1 MELAAYLR
9 IFRRWLWLIILLAL
23 LGGGISFVVARTQA
37 PMYQASTTIQ
47 IGSSRSLS
55 NPATSLLSTEV
66 QLAQTYAVLAR
77 TFPVIEGTVKAL
89 NLPFPPEKL
98 REYFTTAV
106 IPQTALLTLTV
117 TYPDPLLVAL
127 IANEL
132 GRQLILNSPT
142 NLTAD
147 QQAQIEVL
155 KAEITSAREQLER
168 GRAELKQIEGRLTED
183 LTPEER
189 TRLNALRSE
198 LLTQINAA
206 QSNLS
211 GLSNTLAILQ
221 QEGSANILSV
231 VETARNPSAPINGG
245 GWSSVIFAALVGAVF
260 GGGIAYLI
268 EYLNDTVRTPSEVP
282 PLLGVPLLSGILPF
296 GRKGSYVGRLVA
308 WMQPRSPAAEG
319 YRALRVNLIYSER
332 SAARKPPVYL
342 ITSAKPEE
350 GKSITAANLAVSFA
364 NAGMRV
370 LLIDADLRHP
380 SQHLIFNLPNN
391 VGLTNVLSRR
401 FLMRVAENAANRDA
415 VPDDEDEGDTDA
427 PFIPDPEY
435 MRLLIQNLVNTTEI
449 NDLEIITAGKL
460 RATSTELMASVQAQ
474 AILRAIAHFER
485 YNVVILDAPPVL
497 SVSDAGVL
505 ANAVGARVVLVV
517 EAGRTH
523 RGAAVRAV
531 QSLLAIGVKICGV
544 VLNRLNP
551 READEGYSYAYY
563 GTGETR
569 PSGEGDA

>member
-260 GGGIAYLI
+260 EI
-268 EYLNDTVRTPSEVP
+268 
-282 PLLGVPLLSGILPF
+282 
-296 GRKGSYVGRLVA
+296 GR
-308 WMQPRSPAAEG
+308 
-319 YRALRVNLIYSER
+319 
-332 SAARKPPVYL
+332 
-342 ITSAKPEE
+342 
-350 GKSITAANLAVSFA
+350 
-364 NAGMRV
+364 
-370 LLIDADLRHP
+370 
-380 SQHLIFNLPNN
+380 
-391 VGLTNVLSRR
+391 
-401 FLMRVAENAANRDA
+401 
-415 VPDDEDEGDTDA
+415 
-427 PFIPDPEY
+427 
-435 MRLLIQNLVNTTEI
+435 
-449 NDLEIITAGKL
+449 
-460 RATSTELMASVQAQ
+460 
-474 AILRAIAHFER
+474 AH
-485 YNVVILDAPPVL
+485 V
-497 SVSDAGVL
+497 
-505 ANAVGARVVLVV
+505 
-517 EAGRTH
+517 
-523 RGAAVRAV
+523 
-531 QSLLAIGVKICGV
+531 
-544 VLNRLNP
+544 
-551 READEGYSYAYY
+551 
-563 GTGETR
+563 
-569 PSGEGDA
+569 